1 MGLTSLTVGLLF
13 LSSVVV
19 SEYSA
24 SGTARNKSPSM
35 ESAATFHTEVPAEP
49 CMDRKCK
56 LPDCFC
62 SGTKP
67 PKGLEPQNIPQFVML
82 TFDDSINPNVHRLVI
97 ALSICLR
104 VVSTAFY
111 ALFRLSQFPLSQFLL
126 PQISCSFYEK
136 LFTKNRRNPNGC
148 PIRGSFFVTH
158 EWNDYWLAKKLYA
171 EGHEIADHSI
181 THETTKAF
189 KEAKIDR

>member
-82 TFDDSINPNVHRLVI
+82 TFDDSINPNVHRLVF

-104 VVSTAFY
+104 FVFSTPYFDFPSFHFPNFYFPKFLSAFMRNCSRRTAGTRTVVRFAGPFS
-111 ALFRLSQFPLSQFLL
+111 
-126 PQISCSFYEK
+126 
-136 LFTKNRRNPNGC
+136 
-148 PIRGSFFVTH
+148 
-158 EWNDYWLAKKLYA
+158 
-171 EGHEIADHSI
+171 
-181 THETTKAF
+181 
-189 KEAKIDR
+189 